1 MNKKG
6 EEIMEFQTDVQQ
18 QLVFLLRLI
27 LSSVCGMDIGW
38 ERESRNKNAGI
49 RTHMVVAMASALMV
63 IISKYGF
70 MDVITLS
77 SVHVEVSH
85 IAAGVVQAIGFI
97 GACVIFVK
105 GDNIIG
111 LTTAAGL
118 WATVGVGLA
127 VGSGL
132 YFLGI
137 SSTLLILL
145 IELLVHRKGNMS
157 HYTEAGHIEVNLT
170 KKQYESGRSGKEDRR
185 L

>member
-1 MNKKG
+1 MKKG

-145 IELLVHRKGNMS
+145 TELLVHRKGNMS
-157 HYTEAGHIEVNLT
+157 HYTETGHIEVNLT

>member
-118 WATVGVGLA
+118 WTTVGVGLA